1 MTDDGR
7 NEILAENVGPRSDAV
22 TPILEAISI
31 SKRFPGVHALDEVSL
46 TILPGEIHAVI
57 GENGAGKSTLMKI
70 LAGAHTPD
78 HGTIRVDGQIVTIES
93 PRAAQELGI
102 NTIYQEL
109 SLVDALSVGEN
120 IFLGELPTRPGTPW
134 RVDWPAVWRQSSN
147 LLERV
152 GCRVSPRTLVRNLSV
167 AQKQMVE
174 IARALARNVRVLI
187 LDEPTSSLT
196 ERETKKLFE
205 IIELLRRRG
214 VGIVYISHRL
224 AEVFQ
229 IAHRV
234 TVLRD
239 GKLVDTLAIEDAD
252 EELLVRMMVGRDLS
266 RLFSQARKTDAPVRL
281 EVRGLTR
288 KGVLQDVS
296 LTLRGGEIVGL
307 AGLVG
312 AGRTELA
319 RCLFGADRFNAGDIL
334 IDGKPVTIHTP
345 ADAVRLGIALVPED
359 RKLQALILGMGV
371 RENLS
376 LPVLG
381 RLGSSLVPSRAR
393 EKSLVAGYIR
403 SLRIRTPHM
412 EQRVS
417 ALSGGNQ
424 QKVVIARW
432 LATEPKVL
440 ILDEPT
446 RGIDVGAKAEVHAL
460 IARLAEEGVAILMIS
475 SELPEILGM
484 SHRVLVMRG
493 GRIVADIPREEA
505 TEEVIM
511 GAATG
516 QALTLA
522 TPAVA

>member
-1 MTDDGR
+1 VDEHASSTG
-7 NEILAENVGPRSDAV
+7 VVDALPDSE
-22 TPILEAISI
+22 PILEAIGI
-31 SKRFPGVHALDEVSL
+31 SKRFPGVHALDDVSL
-46 TILPGEIHAVI
+46 TVIPGEVHAVV

-70 LAGAHTPD
+70 LAGAHSPD
-78 HGTIRVDGQIVTIES
+78 QGTIRIDGRAVTIDD
-93 PRAAQELGI
+93 PRMAQQLGI

-120 IFLGELPTRPGTPW
+120 IFLGDLPTRSGRGW
-134 RVDWPAVWRQSSN
+134 QVDWPTLWRRSTE

-152 GCRVSPRTLVRNLSV
+152 GCRVRPQTRLRNLSV

-196 ERETKKLFE
+196 ERETEKLFD
-205 IIELLRRRG
+205 IIELLRQRG
-214 VGIVYISHRL
+214 VGVVYISHRL
-224 AEVFQ
+224 VEVFQ

-239 GKLVDTLAIEDAD
+239 GKVVGTLPANEAD
-252 EELLVRMMVGRDLS
+252 EDKLVRMMVGRDLS
-266 RLFSQARKTDAPVRL
+266 RLFTQARTTDAPVRL
-281 EVRGLTR
+281 EVRGLSR
-288 KGVLQDVS
+288 KGVLKDVD

-307 AGLVG
+307 SGLVG

-319 RCLFGADRFNAGDIL
+319 RCLFGADTYDSGEIRL
-334 IDGKPVTIHTP
+334 DGKLASIRTP

-376 LPVLG
+376 LPILD
-381 RLGSSLVPSRAR
+381 RFGSSFIPSRSR
-393 EKSLVAGYIR
+393 EKSLVAEYIKN
-403 SLRIRTPHM
+403 LRIRTPHM
-412 EQRVS
+412 EQRVR

-432 LATEPKVL
+432 LATRPKVL

-460 IARLAEEGVAILMIS
+460 IARLAEDGVAILMIS

-493 GRIVADIPREEA
+493 GRIVADIPREQA
-505 TEEVIM
+505 TEESIM
-511 GAATG
+511 SAATG
-516 QALTLA
+516 QSLADA
-522 TPAVA
+522 TPVVA

>member
-1 MTDDGR
+1 MAIAT
-7 NEILAENVGPRSDAV
+7 E
-22 TPILEAISI
+22 PILEAENID
-31 SKRFPGVHALDEVSL
+31 KRFPGVHALDNVSL
-46 TILPGEIHAVI
+46 TITPGEVHAVV

-70 LAGAHTPD
+70 LAGAYGPD
-78 HGTIRVDGQIVTIES
+78 RGTIRIDGEAVTIEN
-93 PRAAQELGI
+93 PRAAQDLGI
-102 NTIYQEL
+102 ITIYQEL

-120 IFLGELPTRPGTPW
+120 VFLGDLPTRSGGSW
-134 RVDWPAVWRQSSN
+134 RVDWPTVWSRAAE

-152 GCRVSPRTLVRNLSV
+152 GLRIRPQTRVRDLSV

-196 ERETKKLFE
+196 ERETEKLFE
-205 IIELLRRRG
+205 IISQLRNRG
-214 VGIVYISHRL
+214 VGIIYISHRL
-224 AEVFQ
+224 GEVFR
-229 IAHRV
+229 IAQQV

-239 GKLVDTLAIEDAD
+239 GIVVGSLPVRDAS
-252 EELLVRMMVGRDLS
+252 EELLVRMMVVRDLA
-266 RLFSQARKTDAPVRL
+266 RLFTEARASDAPVRL
-281 EVRGLTR
+281 EVRGLSR
-288 KGVLQDVS
+288 RGVLHDVS
-296 LTLRGGEIVGL
+296 LSLRGGEIVGL

-319 RCLFGADRFNAGDIL
+319 RCLFGADSISEGEILLDGAKVDIRSP
-334 IDGKPVTIHTP
+334 GH
-345 ADAVRLGIALVPED
+345 AVDLGIALVPED

-376 LPVLG
+376 LPVLD
-381 RLGSSLVPSRAR
+381 RLGSPFVPSRRR
-393 EKSLVAGYIR
+393 ERALASDYIR
-403 SLRIRTPHM
+403 SLTIRTPHM

-432 LATEPKVL
+432 LATKPKVL

-460 IARLAEEGVAILMIS
+460 IARLAEQGVAILMIS

-484 SHRVLVMRG
+484 SHRILVMRG
-493 GRIVADIPREEA
+493 GRIVAEIPRQDA
-505 TEEVIM
+505 TEESIM
-511 GAATG
+511 AAATG
-516 QALTLA
+516 QADHSAKA
-522 TPAVA
+522 TA